1 MCQSQTS
8 SVHCCTKIVHM
19 CNFITI
25 KCSFITN
32 TTWALTVFV
41 FHHFFQCKCFQYKA
55 VAELLVKPKIGTIA
69 LHRWIECGT
78 LSRVSTR
85 QQHQDSGG
93 MLNNWRQLKDVSQ
106 TGCTVYSFF
115 KWKWEIYRW
124 RSFNASANI
133 LNEFFIWEQWM
144 NIDVYHINFD
154 AL

>member
-1 MCQSQTS
+1 
-8 SVHCCTKIVHM
+8 M

-41 FHHFFQCKCFQYKA
+41 FHHFFQCKA

-69 LHRWIECGT
+69 LDRWIECRI
-78 LSRVSTR
+78 LSIVSTR
-85 QQHQDSGG
+85 QQHQDSRG
-93 MLNNWRQLKDVSQ
+93 MLNNWRQLEDGSQ
-106 TGCTVYSFF
+106 TGGRVYSIF

-133 LNEFFIWEQWM
+133 LNEFFIWEHWM